1 MILCLVCYFLL
12 QSGGRKR
19 SCSVKIRASVSFHF
33 WSSGSEWK
41 IFANDPEERHTDIL
55 SFCYLV
61 YPRRAPH
68 DSEDRSHL
76 LSIPHSLVTRT
87 HKAAVAEKM
96 QCQREKIFILILFAA
111 LSHRVTQAKVMDMVP
126 NAVDDQYTHCRVQ
139 MLKKVVEGGLLE
151 EELKGSIEY
160 SSAWGA
166 KQCTK
171 LIPGGVKQHTAAL
184 VAYGHGGNVF
194 RKIFNNAVETQGGNV
209 NVYNRE
215 FRFKSLHFLL
225 MDAMRLLKTEKCQT
239 VFRGTN
245 QEYEAEVGS
254 EVRFG
259 RFTSTRAKRSNS
271 EEDVSDNGILFNITS
286 CTVVNMDEYSCF
298 SESIDQLISP
308 AEVFRVA
315 EVKNVRN
322 TDHKHR
328 EIVLTSS
335 RTHSIDSIRDCYLF
349 PRSPTST
356 SPPSITPKGS
366 STQWLGSSLSVLVV
380 VSLSISLITR
390 TDRL

>member
-1 MILCLVCYFLL
+1 
-12 QSGGRKR
+12 
-19 SCSVKIRASVSFHF
+19 
-33 WSSGSEWK
+33 
-41 IFANDPEERHTDIL
+41 
-55 SFCYLV
+55 
-61 YPRRAPH
+61 
-68 DSEDRSHL
+68 
-76 LSIPHSLVTRT
+76 
-87 HKAAVAEKM
+87 M
-96 QCQREKIFILILFAA
+96 QGQREKTFILILVAA

-126 NAVDDQYTHCRVQ
+126 NAVDDQYTHCREQ

-151 EELKGSIEY
+151 EELKGSLEY
-160 SSAWGA
+160 RDVWGA

-171 LIPGGVKQHTAAL
+171 LIPGGVKQHTDAL

-194 RKIFNNAVETQGGNV
+194 RNMFNQAVETQGGNV
-209 NVYNRE
+209 TVYNGN
-215 FRFKSLHFLL
+215 FQFKSLHFLL
-225 MDAMRLLKTEKCQT
+225 MDAMRLLKTENCQT
-239 VFRGTN
+239 VFRGSSK
-245 QEYEAEVGS
+245 EYEAQVGS

-259 RFTSTRAKRSNS
+259 RFTTTKAKRSDA
-271 EEDVSDNGILFNITS
+271 EESASDNGILFNMIS
-286 CTVVNMDEYSCF
+286 CTVVNIDEYTCF
-298 SESIDQLISP
+298 SDSIDQLISP

-322 TDHKHR
+322 KDHEYR

-349 PRSPTST
+349 PRSPTTT

-390 TDRL
+390 TDHL

>member
-1 MILCLVCYFLL
+1 
-12 QSGGRKR
+12 
-19 SCSVKIRASVSFHF
+19 
-33 WSSGSEWK
+33 
-41 IFANDPEERHTDIL
+41 
-55 SFCYLV
+55 
-61 YPRRAPH
+61 
-68 DSEDRSHL
+68 
-76 LSIPHSLVTRT
+76 
-87 HKAAVAEKM
+87 M

-126 NAVDDQYTHCRVQ
+126 NAVDDQYTRCRVQ

-160 SSAWGA
+160 SSAWRA
-166 KQCTK
+166 KQCPK
-171 LIPGGVKQHTAAL
+171 LIPGGIKQHTAAL

-209 NVYNRE
+209 NVYNGD

-239 VFRGTN
+239 VFYGTSK
-245 QEYEAEVGS
+245 EYEAQVGS

-259 RFTSTRAKRSNS
+259 RFTTTKAKRSDS
-271 EEDVSDNGILFNITS
+271 EESATDNGILFNITS
-286 CTVVNMDEYSCF
+286 CTVVNIDEYTCF
-298 SESIDQLISP
+298 SDSIDQLISP

-315 EVKNVRN
+315 EVKNVIN
-322 TDHKHR
+322 KDHEYR

-335 RTHSIDSIRDCYLF
+335 RTHSIDSVRDCYLF

-356 SPPSITPKGS
+356 SRPSITPKGS

-390 TDRL
+390 TDHI

>member
-1 MILCLVCYFLL
+1 
-12 QSGGRKR
+12 
-19 SCSVKIRASVSFHF
+19 
-33 WSSGSEWK
+33 
-41 IFANDPEERHTDIL
+41 
-55 SFCYLV
+55 
-61 YPRRAPH
+61 
-68 DSEDRSHL
+68 
-76 LSIPHSLVTRT
+76 
-87 HKAAVAEKM
+87 M
-96 QCQREKIFILILFAA
+96 QGQREKTFILILVAA

-126 NAVDDQYTHCRVQ
+126 NAVDDQYTHCREQ

-151 EELKGSIEY
+151 EELKGSLEY
-160 SSAWGA
+160 RDVWGA

-171 LIPGGVKQHTAAL
+171 LIPGGVKQHTDAL
-184 VAYGHGGNVF
+184 VSYGHGGNEF
-194 RKIFNNAVETQGGNV
+194 RNMFNQAVETQGGNV
-209 NVYNRE
+209 TVYNGN
-215 FRFKSLHFLL
+215 FQFKSLHFLL
-225 MDAMRLLKTEKCQT
+225 MDAMRLLKTENCQT
-239 VFRGTN
+239 VFRGSSK
-245 QEYEAEVGS
+245 EYEAQVGS

-259 RFTSTRAKRSNS
+259 RFTTTKAKRSDA
-271 EEDVSDNGILFNITS
+271 EESASDNGILFNIIS
-286 CTVVNMDEYSCF
+286 CTVVNIDEYTCF
-298 SESIDQLISP
+298 SDSIDQLISP

-322 TDHKHR
+322 KDHEYR

-390 TDRL
+390 TDDL

>member
-1 MILCLVCYFLL
+1 MLELELGKLELYCHKMLSAYTLL
-12 QSGGRKR
+12 H
-19 SCSVKIRASVSFHF
+19 C
-33 WSSGSEWK
+33 
-41 IFANDPEERHTDIL
+41 DTTL
-55 SFCYLV
+55 
-61 YPRRAPH
+61 
-68 DSEDRSHL
+68 
-76 LSIPHSLVTRT
+76 
-87 HKAAVAEKM
+87 
-96 QCQREKIFILILFAA
+96 
-111 LSHRVTQAKVMDMVP
+111 MDMVP

-139 MLKKVVEGGLLE
+139 MLKKVVDGGLLE

-160 SSAWGA
+160 SSAWRE
-166 KQCTK
+166 KQCPK
-171 LIPGGVKQHTAAL
+171 LIPGGVKEHTAAL
-184 VAYGHGGNVF
+184 VAYGHGGEKF

-209 NVYNRE
+209 TVYNRE

-239 VFRGTN
+239 VFRGSN
-245 QEYEAEVGS
+245 QEYEAQVGS

-259 RFTSTRAKRSNS
+259 RFTSTRAKRSES
-271 EEDVSDNGILFNITS
+271 EEETSNNRILFNITS

-298 SESIDQLISP
+298 PESIDQLISP

-322 TDHKHR
+322 EDHEYR

-349 PRSPTST
+349 PST
-356 SPPSITPKGS
+356 SRPSITPKGS

-390 TDRL
+390 TDHI

>member
-1 MILCLVCYFLL
+1 
-12 QSGGRKR
+12 
-19 SCSVKIRASVSFHF
+19 
-33 WSSGSEWK
+33 
-41 IFANDPEERHTDIL
+41 
-55 SFCYLV
+55 
-61 YPRRAPH
+61 
-68 DSEDRSHL
+68 
-76 LSIPHSLVTRT
+76 
-87 HKAAVAEKM
+87 M
-96 QCQREKIFILILFAA
+96 QGQREKIFILILFAA

-126 NAVDDQYTHCRVQ
+126 NAVDDQYTRCRVQ

-160 SSAWGA
+160 SSAWRA
-166 KQCTK
+166 KQCPK
-171 LIPGGVKQHTAAL
+171 LIPGGIKQHTAAL
-184 VAYGHGGNVF
+184 VAYGHGGHVF

-239 VFRGTN
+239 VFRGSN
-245 QEYEAEVGS
+245 QEYEAQVGS

-286 CTVVNMDEYSCF
+286 CTVVNIDEYTCF

-308 AEVFRVA
+308 AEIFRVV
-315 EVKNVRN
+315 EVKNVN
-322 TDHKHR
+322 NEDHKDR

-356 SPPSITPKGS
+356 SPPSIIPKGS

-390 TDRL
+390 TDHL